1 VYAPAS
7 FSDEAEVVALC
18 SKLAE
23 FDAVLFV
30 HLRSESTNVLSA
42 AEEVLEASRIA
53 GSRLHISHI
62 KTAGPENWHL
72 TPALLEMVERYQQ
85 SGVTVTADLHPYV
98 AGSTM
103 ATVFLPGWFLD
114 GGNDAVIARLR
125 SAPAVER
132 ARQQMLH
139 DTASWDNWWRFS
151 QGWSG
156 IVFAEVHDRSL
167 LGRPV
172 DQLLRA
178 HGIHDTESFE
188 AFEWFFEQLAASHM
202 RCSIISFNNS
212 EENISEY
219 LRQPYVSL
227 CTDGLVNPHGQPHPR
242 TYGSFPRLFRRFVR
256 ELGVLSLED
265 AVKAASMRG
274 LGPIQA
280 SPTAD
285 YVLFNPDTIE
295 DTATFEHP
303 VAKPVGIESVFIEG
317 ARIAI

>member
-1 VYAPAS
+1 
-7 FSDEAEVVALC
+7 
-18 SKLAE
+18 
-23 FDAVLFV
+23 
-30 HLRSESTNVLSA
+30 
-42 AEEVLEASRIA
+42 
-53 GSRLHISHI
+53 
-62 KTAGPENWHL
+62 
-72 TPALLEMVERYQQ
+72 MVERYQQ